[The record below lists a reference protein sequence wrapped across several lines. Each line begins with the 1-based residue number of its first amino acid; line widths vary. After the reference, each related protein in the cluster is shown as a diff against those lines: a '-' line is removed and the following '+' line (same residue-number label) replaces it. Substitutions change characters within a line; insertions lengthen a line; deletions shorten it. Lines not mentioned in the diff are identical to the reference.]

1 LQSLLYGVGDFD
13 VPALSL
19 ALFALAM
26 VALIACLL
34 PARRATRVD
43 PIEAL
48 RAE

>member
-1 LQSLLYGVGDFD
+1 LQSLLYGVGGFD
-13 VPALSL
+13 APALCL

-26 VALIACLL
+26 VALIACWL